1 MNIEYDPTQNV
12 GCTELTRAHTKNLC
26 RSINIHIMYAFCSF
40 VKCRY
45 FNNLDHF
52 FFVDIVGVTGSIPVS
67 PTILTLDLYK

>member
-40 VKCRY
+40 V
-45 FNNLDHF
+45 
-52 FFVDIVGVTGSIPVS
+52 
-67 PTILTLDLYK
+67 TL